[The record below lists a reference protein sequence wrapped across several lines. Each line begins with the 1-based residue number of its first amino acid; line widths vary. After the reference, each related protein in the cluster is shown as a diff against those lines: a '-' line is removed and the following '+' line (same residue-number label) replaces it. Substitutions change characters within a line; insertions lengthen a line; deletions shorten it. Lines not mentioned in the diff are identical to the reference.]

1 MHCELGDLCHRK
13 NHDEHCY
20 RRTVVYH
27 LRKQSDLLTE
37 VLDQLVLLNEQESEE
52 VATQQEFTDAIA
64 AARSDLANIAADE
77 AKQTAEIQRL
87 NDLIAAGGMTAAE
100 EATALADV
108 AALEAELKAAA
119 DAVPDA

>member
-1 MHCELGDLCHRK
+1 MFHVRRRICIVEVCRSTA
-13 NHDEHCY
+13 HDEEERCFQHAVIHKLNQLLGMELADA
-20 RRTVVYH
+20 RRDKK
-27 LRKQSDLLTE
+27 LM
-37 VLDQLVLLNEQESEE
+37 
-52 VATQQEFTDAIA
+52 ATAQEFADAIA

-119 DAVPDA
+119 DAIPD